1 MDEHR
6 LDGNAAA
13 GALGE
18 IFSFEMTS
26 AQTACASCGAL
37 WRVGQ
42 TMVYAHEL
50 GTIVRCANCD
60 NAMIRVAQNPRGYF
74 LDLRG
79 VSYLQVESAP

>member
-1 MDEHR
+1 MDENR
-6 LDGNAAA
+6 VDGNAAA

-42 TMVYAHEL
+42 TMV
-50 GTIVRCANCD
+50 
-60 NAMIRVAQNPRGYF
+60 
-74 LDLRG
+74 
-79 VSYLQVESAP
+79 